1 MATSGIGNA
10 WQTGLSRHL
19 TRRLRTATAGDTRRR
34 RIASGAA
41 VSLALMLGYHAFF
54 GNNGVVSYQG
64 KRSEHQVLAQQIDQ
78 LERENARMK
87 QHVDHLKTDPAAI
100 EHEAAKR
107 LHYVRHDQVIVLNDD
122 PPSGS
127 ALSARR

>member
-1 MATSGIGNA
+1 MATSGMGSA

-34 RIASGAA
+34 RVASGSA
-41 VSLALMLGYHAFF
+41 VVLALMLGYHAFF

-64 KRSEHQVLAQQIDQ
+64 KRSEHQALAQQIGR

-100 EHEAAKR
+100 EYEASKR
-107 LHYVRHDQVIVLNDD
+107 LHYVRHDQVIVLNND
-122 PPSGS
+122 PPAGA
-127 ALSARR
+127 ALSARK